1 MTQGFDYSKLTGKLY
16 TIAEM
21 ADNQGDGDAKHNGK
35 LEGKEL
41 SIFETNAKFYLGKEG
56 YDYTQDDINAVLGF
70 EKKSVETAPV
80 ATNPIVE
87 SKKDGKKERA
97 EVKDTVQELVKQ
109 GISPEELVKALKD
122 EKYGRLTNPK
132 YANEIAEVEYV

>member
-35 LEGKEL
+35 LEGNEL
-41 SIFETNAKFYLGKEG
+41 SIFESNAKLHLGKEG

-97 EVKDTVQELVKQ
+97 EVKDTVKELVKQ
-109 GISPEELVKALKD
+109 GISPE
-122 EKYGRLTNPK
+122 
-132 YANEIAEVEYV
+132 